1 MSSNDMVPKSDAP
14 SPVESHAAVTV
25 TAPPIVPPKKVI
37 VIEFGGLRVHHEQAP
52 ERSPSDAHAAR
63 TYRFFCAGMAALTLV
78 FVVAVNKPWGIA
90 VALAFA
96 FALFAWANQFYDH
109 RQ

>member
-1 MSSNDMVPKSDAP
+1 MVPKPDAP
-14 SPVESHAAVTV
+14 PPVDSHAAVTLPEV
-25 TAPPIVPPKKVI
+25 PAPPVAPPKKVV
-37 VIEFGGLRVHHEQAP
+37 VIEIGGLRVRHEHAP
-52 ERSPSDAHAAR
+52 EESPSEAHAAR
-63 TYRFFCAGMAALTLV
+63 THRFFCYGMAALTFV